1 MFIQYSPNSSQTLRI
16 PHKLS
21 FLNLQLLSTLSPEMS
36 AQQLSSILSGLS
48 AEDISIIDML
58 LKARQQTTL
67 PKAKPRFVVS
77 DGSDSELSLAD
88 DYTSDDEEESAPK
101 ITKPRR
107 GRPKKIRTPEEEEA
121 IEAKK
126 SAGKS
131 RGRPK
136 KIRTEEEIAEM
147 KAKIEAKEQR
157 RIEREIKDAMKSDE
171 AVAKQ
176 HRIKMRKE
184 AATVKKAEQAEKALA
199 LKAKRTEIYGKMLTD
214 AAAYKAKWGL

>member
-1 MFIQYSPNSSQTLRI
+1 MSS
-16 PHKLS
+16 
-21 FLNLQLLSTLSPEMS
+21 
-36 AQQLSSILSGLS
+36 QQLSSILSGLS
-48 AEDISIIDML
+48 AKDISIIDML

-67 PKAKPRFVVS
+67 SKAKPRFVVS
-77 DGSDSELSLAD
+77 DGSDSELSLVD
-88 DYTSDDEEESAPK
+88 DYTSDDEEESTPK
-101 ITKPRR
+101 ITKPR
-107 GRPKKIRTPEEEEA
+107 
-121 IEAKK
+121 
-126 SAGKS
+126 

-184 AATVKKAEQAEKALA
+184 AAEAKKTEQAEKTLA

>member
-1 MFIQYSPNSSQTLRI
+1 MSS
-16 PHKLS
+16 
-21 FLNLQLLSTLSPEMS
+21 
-36 AQQLSSILSGLS
+36 QQLSSILSGLS
-48 AEDISIIDML
+48 TEDISIIDML
-58 LKARQQTTL
+58 LKAREQTVL
-67 PKAKPRFVVS
+67 PKDKSIFVVS
-77 DGSDSELSLAD
+77 DGYDSELSLVD
-88 DYTSDDEEESAPK
+88 DYTSDEEEEYTPK

-107 GRPKKIRTPEEEEA
+107 GRPKKIRTAEEEDA

-126 SAGKS
+126 SSGKS

-136 KIRTEEEIAEM
+136 KIRTEEDIAEM
-147 KAKIEAKEQR
+147 KARIEAKEQR

-184 AATVKKAEQAEKALA
+184 AAEAKKAEQAEKTLA